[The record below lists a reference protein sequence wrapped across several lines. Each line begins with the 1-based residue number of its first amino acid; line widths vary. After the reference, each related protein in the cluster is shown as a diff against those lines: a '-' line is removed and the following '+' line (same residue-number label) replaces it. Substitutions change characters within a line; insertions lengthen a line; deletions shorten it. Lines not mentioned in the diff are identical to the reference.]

1 MKSSSLITGSL
12 RLSSSRWQRNTA
24 YKNSNVL
31 QGDLISGSL
40 QWRYRC
46 HNSPTSSWRRR
57 LFCNKKKLIN
67 SWLPPTWP
75 PDQRTWPPL
84 PWPPPSAQLT
94 CWCGWEEGVEARRQP
109 RQGETRKALQHKCYK
124 SYFTFNHHDHHHHP
138 GYTAVGPPVGRPQ
151 DQGRGR
157 CLALLPKSV
166 EAMSPLLSVWNTC
179 DTFWISLSTK
189 SIIPAIK
196 KQYI

>member
-12 RLSSSRWQRNTA
+12 RLSSSRWQRNTT

-31 QGDLISGSL
+31 EGDLISGSL

-57 LFCNKKKLIN
+57 LFCNKKSWSTHDYHQHDHHIN
-67 SWLPPTWP
+67 GHDHHYHDHHPQHNSPV
-75 PDQRTWPPL
+75 DV
-84 PWPPPSAQLT
+84 
-94 CWCGWEEGVEARRQP
+94 GG
-109 RQGETRKALQHKCYK
+109 RKGLKPGGSPGKEKPGKPC
-124 SYFTFNHHDHHHHP
+124 STSVTNHHDHHHHP

-196 KQYI
+196 RTIDLIHWLI